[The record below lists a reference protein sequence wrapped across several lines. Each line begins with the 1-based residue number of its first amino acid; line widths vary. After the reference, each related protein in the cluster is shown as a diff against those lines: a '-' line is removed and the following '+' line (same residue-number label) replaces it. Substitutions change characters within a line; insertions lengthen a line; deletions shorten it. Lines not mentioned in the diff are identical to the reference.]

1 MIMKRTIIRI
11 LVLALMMLSW
21 GVETR
26 ANSVASTSGSHD
38 KDIRNGKVV
47 LTGKHATFTLSG
59 TEDIQYKSRFGALDI
74 DAYDLCRVSYNSSK
88 YLTLSWEVD
97 EGYTIKVT
105 KISFWMRAYISNL
118 AKVGSGKVVFNGQT
132 KKAGSIWVLENEN
145 EGAKFAETNT
155 SGFANG
161 IQIECKNALTG
172 WTNRANTFDFMMKN
186 LVIEYTI
193 TPIINTQNAS
203 VRVTV
208 CDEDTKTVDLSAC
221 VTNKIEHLSYTYAL
235 TGSNKDKA
243 TLTGTTFSSK
253 TVGTYTVQ
261 VTAAGVNNCHSA
273 KSETFTVSVTP
284 ASLTLTAPTAS
295 DITYPG
301 TLATSTLT
309 GGKAM
314 AGSCEVEGSWAWQSP
329 GTKPAI
335 GDNQSFPVVFTPS
348 TAAGNYTTATTNATV
363 NVVACIFTGQGDDDD
378 RADIWGKNDNWN
390 VNTTPD
396 SDNVVLIRHDAII
409 EDEVAAYSVVIEDGY
424 TLTIMPTGGLTVGK
438 GGIIGATQDNLIL
451 RAGQEGDEKG
461 QTGYLRID
469 PESAQPMPA
478 ATVELYCKAYY
489 NKAERE
495 TSKAAWQMVGVPI
508 SNEGVAAKSVF
519 TKSWIYNWDE
529 ESNDW
534 VNNRATLT
542 FAPFVGYETTQ
553 YKYPE
558 GILLVF
564 TGNLVDG
571 NSVKSID
578 LTHDGYG
585 YNALANSFMAPIDI
599 SRMDES
605 DFVNAEA
612 AVNILNMGTQEQ
624 SKNPVKS
631 VDAPGQYISIP
642 VKSAEVMAD
651 KFNYPLVVPPMQGFF
666 VKAKGDGAKVNLD
679 YSKLVWGVD
688 YSDLRDTKPL
698 RAPERMTESSTI
710 GALKITI
717 AANELVDHAYLLES
731 ADYDAAYENGYD
743 ALKMQSGDVNI
754 FTIEGNE
761 QLAVDATNSIA
772 GTRIGVRTGDTTA
785 YVMTFTHLN
794 AEPLALYDRETN
806 LTLDIEEGTE
816 YTFYA
821 APNSVITDRFQIL
834 KRANS
839 PAVTTGIEEINNGV
853 RAQKFIQD
861 GQFLIL
867 KNGVL
872 YTATGAVVR

>member
-1 MIMKRTIIRI
+1 MKSLLFKINAI
-11 LVLALMMLSW
+11 LCALMISVGAW
-21 GVETR
+21 GITST
-26 ANSVASTSGSHD
+26 ADQSTLNGNFNSDTHSTSWTASH
-38 KDIRNGKVV
+38 V
-47 LTGKHATFTLSG
+47 TFKLSG
-59 TEDIQYKSRFGALDI
+59 SSLYTTLGFLYMPH
-74 DAYDLCRVSYNSSK
+74 NST
-88 YLTLSWEVD
+88 YTLSWTVE
-97 EGYTIKVT
+97 EGFDIKVT
-105 KISFWMRAYISNL
+105 KVVVVVDRASGVGYKM
-118 AKVGSGKVVFNGQT
+118 KVGNGSLTKDLFYSWNVPSGGVTSGTMSCGNNDNVSIVAN
-132 KKAGSIWVLENEN
+132 KAGTWSTVAVKSITVTYTLKP
-145 EGAKFAETNT
+145 KFSATN
-155 SGFANG
+155 G
-161 IQIECKNALTG
+161 
-172 WTNRANTFDFMMKN
+172 
-186 LVIEYTI
+186 
-193 TPIINTQNAS
+193 S
-203 VRVTV
+203 VEVTV
-208 CDEDTKTVDLSAC
+208 CLDNKHLVDLTSLCHPVSAH
-221 VTNKIEHLSYTYAL
+221 VTNHSYKIKSASGASVSSAHIIDGNKFYATSVGSYTLRDTTGYEGCHNANYA
-235 TGSNKDKA
+235 D
-243 TLTGTTFSSK
+243 
-253 TVGTYTVQ
+253 
-261 VTAAGVNNCHSA
+261 
-273 KSETFTVSVTP
+273 FTINVTP
-284 ASLTLTAPTAS
+284 ATLSLTAPTAS

-363 NVVACIFTGQGDDDD
+363 NVVACIFTGEGDDDD

-390 VNTTPD
+390 VNATPD

-624 SKNPVKS
+624 SKNPAKS

-731 ADYDAAYENGYD
+731 DQYDTAYENGYD
-743 ALKMQSGDVNI
+743 ALKMQSGDINI
-754 FTIEGNE
+754 FTVEGNE

-794 AEPLALYDRETN
+794 GEPLALYDSETG
-806 LTLDIEEGTE
+806 LTWDIEEGTE

-821 APNSVITDRFQIL
+821 APNSEIVNRFQIV
-834 KRANS
+834 KRAND
-839 PAVTTGIEEINNGV
+839 PTGTADIDETNSV
-853 RAQKFIQD
+853 RAHKFIKD
-861 GQFLIL
+861 GQLFIL